1 MDPVRARILIVD
13 DDRAV
18 CAALARMV
26 SESGHEL
33 LLASSWT
40 DAVRLYREG
49 RPDLVVLDVMMPT
62 IDGYKL
68 TGILRRESGAFVPI
82 ILLTALEDLDS
93 KRRGMA
99 AGADDFLTKPVTQL
113 ELQIRVASLLRIKQ
127 LTDQLAAA
135 NLRLAE
141 LAVTDPLTL
150 LHNRRH
156 VYFELEREFVR
167 SRRYGHPLSLMMLDV
182 DHFKQVNDTHGHPIG
197 DRVLKLLADILRG
210 SVRATDLV
218 GRVGGEEFMVL
229 APETG
234 ISSIG
239 KVAERIR
246 LAIGHRSAAAEGVGI
261 PGITVSIGV
270 ATSEHPQVGTSE
282 QLVRQA
288 DEALLSAKR
297 EGRNRVVVYGRP
309 SAA

>member
-26 SESGHEL
+26 SESGHEP

-182 DHFKQVNDTHGHPIG
+182 DHFKQVNDTHGH
-197 DRVLKLLADILRG
+197 
-210 SVRATDLV
+210 
-218 GRVGGEEFMVL
+218 
-229 APETG
+229 
-234 ISSIG
+234 
-239 KVAERIR
+239 
-246 LAIGHRSAAAEGVGI
+246 
-261 PGITVSIGV
+261 
-270 ATSEHPQVGTSE
+270 
-282 QLVRQA
+282 
-288 DEALLSAKR
+288 
-297 EGRNRVVVYGRP
+297 
-309 SAA
+309 